1 LQSPRIRNYHACIEC
16 QGCAVTNELSKAVRA
31 AAKGS
36 GWSVKWDILSKRI
49 NEHALAVHPRRGIPR
64 IVEFRAKPCAWDNLL
79 WSILQIEGNEKKPVS
94 FHFTGAFICDTPAI
108 VQENIEMPVDNEK
121 LAQQMVNLSRRC
133 LQMASTWQGYD
144 LDQAIAKEQPQEPYR
159 YHTTRVLERICSGD
173 RQAARDICAA
183 ALQGD
188 LDLRHRF
195 HSVDKLM
202 PPDADGRRPF
212 LSFFQLAQLWM
223 SRH

>member
-1 LQSPRIRNYHACIEC
+1 MLFIRVGEYRGSLSSGQS
-16 QGCAVTNELSKAVRA
+16 L
-31 AAKGS
+31 
-36 GWSVKWDILSKRI
+36 
-49 NEHALAVHPRRGIPR
+49 ALGTT
-64 IVEFRAKPCAWDNLL
+64 FS

-173 RQAARDICAA
+173 RQAARNMCGSIARGSGSAA
-183 ALQGD
+183 QISLG
-188 LDLRHRF
+188 
-195 HSVDKLM
+195 
-202 PPDADGRRPF
+202 
-212 LSFFQLAQLWM
+212 
-223 SRH
+223 